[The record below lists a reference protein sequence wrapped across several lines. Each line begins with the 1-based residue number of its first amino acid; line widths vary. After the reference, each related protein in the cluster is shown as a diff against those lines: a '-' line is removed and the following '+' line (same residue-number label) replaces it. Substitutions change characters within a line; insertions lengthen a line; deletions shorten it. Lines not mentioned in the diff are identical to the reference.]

1 MSPAEV
7 TRVARRAG
15 GVTVGARIDKISV
28 AVSTRIRA
36 TAPPTVHARLS
47 SGIRLESG
55 ELTPALHATLKH
67 AASLTNP
74 VFYERQRL
82 RMSTWDTPRFLRSYD
97 ETLDGGLVLP
107 RGLRDT
113 VASLVEQAG
122 SHLEVTDERRAGEA
136 REFTF
141 AATLT
146 REQQSAVDN
155 LRDHDPVCWSRRQAR
170 VRP

>member
-1 MSPAEV
+1 M
-7 TRVARRAG
+7 
-15 GVTVGARIDKISV
+15 
-28 AVSTRIRA
+28 
-36 TAPPTVHARLS
+36 HARLS

-67 AASLTNP
+67 AASMTNP

-122 SHLEVTDERRAGEA
+122 SHLEVTDERQASEA

-155 LRDHDPVCWSRRQAR
+155 LRDHDPGCWSRR
-170 VRP
+170 